1 MDKVRDILSKNN
13 LLFQSKVVA
22 WIVAAVFTSAAFGQ
36 TSEDEVIKRTEQAQ
50 WTKESNLLGY
60 TVTERYKV
68 VRNGETQPA
77 AALEVR
83 TVYKK
88 DKGKDYT
95 DIRSRTG
102 SGPLQKLVLNKILK
116 REEEISQNDTRKHLL
131 ITSDNYN
138 MKLSGENTLRGRK
151 CFVLNLKAR
160 TKSPYLLDG
169 QAWIDSETYEL
180 VRIQGRPNERPSFWT
195 GRPLIDRNYEDKMGF
210 PLATTARAESSSLFF
225 GTTVV
230 FIEYSDYDVTRAP

>member
-95 DIRSRTG
+95 DIKSRTG
-102 SGPLQKLVLNKILK
+102 SGP
-116 REEEISQNDTRKHLL
+116 
-131 ITSDNYN
+131 
-138 MKLSGENTLRGRK
+138 
-151 CFVLNLKAR
+151 
-160 TKSPYLLDG
+160 
-169 QAWIDSETYEL
+169 
-180 VRIQGRPNERPSFWT
+180 
-195 GRPLIDRNYEDKMGF
+195 
-210 PLATTARAESSSLFF
+210 
-225 GTTVV
+225 
-230 FIEYSDYDVTRAP
+230 

>member
-1 MDKVRDILSKNN
+1 MDKVRDMLCKDN
-13 LLFQSKVVA
+13 LLFRSKAVV
-22 WIVAAVFTSAAFGQ
+22 WVVAAVITSAAFGQ
-36 TSEDEVIKRTEQAQ
+36 TSEDEVIRRTEEAQ
-50 WTKESNLLGY
+50 RAKETNLLGY

-77 AALEVR
+77 AVLEVR
-83 TVYKK
+83 TVYTR
-88 DKGKDYT
+88 DKGKDYS
-95 DIRSRTG
+95 DIKSRTG
-102 SGPLQKLVLNKILK
+102 SGALQKLVLNKILQ
-116 REEEISQNDTRKHLL
+116 REEEISRNDTRKHIL

-138 MKLSGENTLRGRK
+138 MKLSGNDTIGGRK

-169 QAWIDSETYEL
+169 QAWIDSQTYEL

-210 PLATTARAESSSLFF
+210 PLAITARAESNSLFF